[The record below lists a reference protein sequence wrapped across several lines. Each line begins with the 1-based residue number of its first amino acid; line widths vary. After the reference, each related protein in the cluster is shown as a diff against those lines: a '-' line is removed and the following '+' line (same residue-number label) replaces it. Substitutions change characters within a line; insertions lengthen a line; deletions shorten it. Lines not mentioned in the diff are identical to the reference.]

1 MTPMRQHQTDYNPGG
16 SPWTGRKMLITM
28 LGFFGVIIAVN
39 GLMAYLA
46 VKDFRGVL
54 VDSGYVASQDFN
66 ADSARLAE
74 QAARGWQIEARSV
87 GGAPLV
93 QFRHA
98 DGSPITGL
106 SLTARA
112 LRSADGR
119 ADRSLTLVETGPGL
133 YAANES
139 LQPGQWKLAFIAEG
153 EGPRYAGTLDLFI
166 RPGS

>member
-1 MTPMRQHQTDYNPGG
+1 MRQQETDYRPGG

-39 GLMAYLA
+39 LIMAYLA

-66 ADSARLAE
+66 ADQARLAE
-74 QAARGWQIEARSV
+74 QAARGWQIEARAV
-87 GGAPLV
+87 GGAPML
-93 QFRHA
+93 QFRHP

-106 SLTARA
+106 ALTVRA

-119 ADRSLTLVETGPGL
+119 ADRSLTVVETGPGL

-139 LQPGQWKLAFIAEG
+139 LVPGQWKLAFIAEG
-153 EGPRYAGTLDLFI
+153 DGPRYASTLDLFVQQ
-166 RPGS
+166 GN